1 MRYECLGVAGQSTAP
16 NENVA
21 ATVRESLNPVFAIV
35 SSNMNAK
42 ASYSVP
48 SNPRSATPSVSR
60 ASLINIMAAVML
72 AVAISGCI
80 TTPPPSESFPVAA
93 EPKVVLQPG
102 DVLQV
107 KFLYWPELNEE
118 KQSIRPD
125 GMISLQ
131 LVGDVQAQGRTPD
144 ELRTNLLDIYQDK
157 LIEPEISV
165 VVNALDSHRVYVSGE
180 VPNPGLVMIN
190 GRLTALEAIM
200 QAGGFLKESAK
211 KRTVVVVRQRDGRQF
226 STTLDLR
233 KALEEPESDPFL
245 LEPYDIVFVP
255 PTNIDQVDQW
265 VEQYV
270 NKIVPRSVHWG
281 FTYDLNQPDYSNGN
295 VATQLLT
302 NAAQNSRNALP
313 RLGDFQS
320 TK

>member
-1 MRYECLGVAGQSTAP
+1 VFPLVPRAFLIALVA
-16 NENVA
+16 V
-21 ATVRESLNPVFAIV
+21 V
-35 SSNMNAK
+35 
-42 ASYSVP
+42 
-48 SNPRSATPSVSR
+48 
-60 ASLINIMAAVML
+60 IMAGT
-72 AVAISGCI
+72 ISGCV
-80 TTPPPSESFPVAA
+80 TTPPPSESFPAAA
-93 EPKVVLQPG
+93 EPKVVLEPG

-125 GMISLQ
+125 GKISLQ
-131 LVGDVQAQGRTPD
+131 LVGDVQAQGKTPD
-144 ELRTNLLDIYQDK
+144 ELRSDLLNVYQDK

-180 VPNPGLVMIN
+180 VQNPGLVMIN

-211 KRTVVVVRQRDGRQF
+211 KRTVVVVRQRDGKQF

-233 KALEEPESDPFL
+233 KALEETESDPFL

-255 PTNIDQVDQW
+255 PTNIDQVDQF

-281 FTYDLNQPDYSNGN
+281 FTYDLNQPNYSNGN
-295 VATQLLT
+295 VATQLLST
-302 NAAQNSRNALP
+302 AMQSNRNALP
-313 RLGDFQS
+313 RLGDLQS

>member
-1 MRYECLGVAGQSTAP
+1 MS
-16 NENVA
+16 NDN
-21 ATVRESLNPVFAIV
+21 ATVRDRERLNPLFALVSDIKNSRSLGVPLYPRNVFPL
-35 SSNMNAK
+35 
-42 ASYSVP
+42 VP
-48 SNPRSATPSVSR
+48 R
-60 ASLINIMAAVML
+60 AFLIALVAVVIMAGT
-72 AVAISGCI
+72 ISGCV
-80 TTPPPSESFPVAA
+80 TTPPPSESFPAAA
-93 EPKVVLQPG
+93 EPKVVLEPG

-125 GMISLQ
+125 GKISLQ
-131 LVGDVQAQGRTPD
+131 LVGDVQAQGKTPD
-144 ELRTNLLDIYQDK
+144 ELRSDLLNVYQDK

-180 VPNPGLVMIN
+180 VQNPGLVMIN

-211 KRTVVVVRQRDGRQF
+211 KRTVVVVRQRDGKQF

-233 KALEEPESDPFL
+233 KALEETESDPFL

-255 PTNIDQVDQW
+255 PTNIDQVDQF

-281 FTYDLNQPDYSNGN
+281 FTYDLNQPNYSNGN
-295 VATQLLT
+295 VATQLLST
-302 NAAQNSRNALP
+302 AMQSNRNALP
-313 RLGDFQS
+313 RLGDLQS